1 MSGLKRYPL
10 NIRASERNALCE
22 IISDRRNDF
31 PNIWKQLMDKQSSD
45 SESECVILL
54 NAYEQGFVVSSIAKQ
69 RNELPDIWKQLME
82 LISKFREDA
91 GVKTIDLGNNMIE
104 LIDDEGIS
112 IVRRKFEWEM

>member
-1 MSGLKRYPL
+1 MSGLKRYP
-10 NIRASERNALCE
+10 IDTCASERNALCE

-31 PNIWKQLMDKQSSD
+31 PNVWKQLMDEKS
-45 SESECVILL
+45 SESECIILL

-69 RNELPDIWKQLME
+69 RNEIPDIWKQLME

-91 GVKTIDLGNNMIE
+91 GVKTIDLGNNTIE

-112 IVRRKFEWEM
+112 VVRQKFEWEM